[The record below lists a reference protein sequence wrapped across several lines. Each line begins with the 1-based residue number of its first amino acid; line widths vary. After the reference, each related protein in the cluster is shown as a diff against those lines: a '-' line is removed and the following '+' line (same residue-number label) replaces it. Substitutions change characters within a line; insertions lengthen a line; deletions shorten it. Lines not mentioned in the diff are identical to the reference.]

1 MGVIMLLTSCR
12 EDLDP
17 GIANTWAG
25 LMALIIEFWW
35 VIIVTLLGAGL
46 VGLGFWL
53 IYAGFSGDIQMF
65 LAGEGIEAKI
75 VNASPGIILV
85 ILGVLLIWRSRPD
98 IRIKK

>member
-12 EDLDP
+12 EDLDS
-17 GIANTWAG
+17 GIANTLAG
-25 LMALIIEFWW
+25 LLALIIEFFW

-53 IYAGFSGDIQMF
+53 IYAGFTGDIQMF
-65 LAGEGIEAKI
+65 IAGEGLEAKI
-75 VNASPGIILV
+75 INASPGLIVV
-85 ILGVLLIWRSRPD
+85 ILGVILIWRSRPD